1 MRRYLLDTGPL
12 GAYLQGRPAVVHLV
26 APWLRAQEAATS
38 ILAYAEVVEYLKG
51 FPDFVTLHTQ
61 LRRLLRHIY
70 PYFLTYRILER
81 YADLRRSLRRP
92 YGPGLIGDI
101 DTLIAATALE
111 RHLTVVTIDTD
122 FSARSQPAGDTPL
135 PHNHANPV
143 NPLIILCQQSH
154 LISITTYYRQ
164 YHRRG
169 A

>member
-12 GAYLQGRPAVVHLV
+12 GAYLQGRQAVVNLV
-26 APWLRAQEAATS
+26 NPWLRQHEAATS
-38 ILAYAEVVEYLKG
+38 ILAYAEVVEYIKG
-51 FPDFVTLHTQ
+51 FPDFLTLHTQ

-111 RHLTVVTIDTD
+111 RNLTVVTIDTD
-122 FSARSQPAGDTPL
+122 FQRVPNLRVILLSRSTMQVLSTP
-135 PHNHANPV
+135 
-143 NPLIILCQQSH
+143 
-154 LISITTYYRQ
+154 
-164 YHRRG
+164 
-169 A
+169 

>member
-12 GAYLQGRPAVVHLV
+12 GAYLQGRQAVVNLV

-38 ILAYAEVVEYLKG
+38 ILAYAEVVEYIKG
-51 FPDFVTLHTQ
+51 FPDFIPLHTQ

-111 RHLTVVTIDTD
+111 RNLTVVTIDTD
-122 FSARSQPAGDTPL
+122 FQRVPNLRVILLSRATMQVLSTP
-135 PHNHANPV
+135 
-143 NPLIILCQQSH
+143 
-154 LISITTYYRQ
+154 
-164 YHRRG
+164 
-169 A
+169 

>member
-12 GAYLQGRPAVVHLV
+12 GAYLQGRQAVVNLV
-26 APWLRAQEAATS
+26 TPYLREHEAATS

-92 YGPGLIGDI
+92 YGAGLIGDI

-111 RHLTVVTIDTD
+111 RNLTVVTIDTD
-122 FSARSQPAGDTPL
+122 FQRVHNLRVLLSLSTMQVLSTP
-135 PHNHANPV
+135 
-143 NPLIILCQQSH
+143 
-154 LISITTYYRQ
+154 
-164 YHRRG
+164 
-169 A
+169 

>member
-12 GAYLQGRPAVVHLV
+12 GAYLQGRQAVVNLV
-26 APWLRAQEAATS
+26 TPYLREHEAATS
-38 ILAYAEVVEYLKG
+38 ILAYAEVVEYIKG

-92 YGPGLIGDI
+92 YGAGFIGDI

-111 RHLTVVTIDTD
+111 RNLTVVTIDTD
-122 FSARSQPAGDTPL
+122 FQRVPNLRVILLSRSTMQVLSTP
-135 PHNHANPV
+135 
-143 NPLIILCQQSH
+143 
-154 LISITTYYRQ
+154 
-164 YHRRG
+164 
-169 A
+169 